1 MIELKNISFSYPKNA
16 KKAISNL
23 EMIIEENKVNV
34 VIGLN
39 GAGKTT
45 LFDILTGVLT
55 IQEGSIINI
64 PNQRDIVYQTQSLYF
79 SPILK
84 GKDITRLILNISD
97 KNFNN
102 NFETCLSLADDREKE
117 LLGELWNRK
126 FGQMSVG
133 ERRWLLVTLFAEI
146 DKSFYIFDEPTSGVD
161 PTARLKIYNKI
172 EEIAKKDRH
181 TVLISTHQLQ
191 ELEFIECKIF
201 VLHLGNIK
209 FAGTYQDLLTKY
221 NTSNPDRAFQYCIE
235 SNT

>member
-102 NFETCLSLADDREKE
+102 NFETCLSLADDRER
-117 LLGELWNRK
+117 N
-126 FGQMSVG
+126 
-133 ERRWLLVTLFAEI
+133 
-146 DKSFYIFDEPTSGVD
+146 Y
-161 PTARLKIYNKI
+161 
-172 EEIAKKDRH
+172 
-181 TVLISTHQLQ
+181 
-191 ELEFIECKIF
+191 
-201 VLHLGNIK
+201 
-209 FAGTYQDLLTKY
+209 
-221 NTSNPDRAFQYCIE
+221 
-235 SNT
+235 